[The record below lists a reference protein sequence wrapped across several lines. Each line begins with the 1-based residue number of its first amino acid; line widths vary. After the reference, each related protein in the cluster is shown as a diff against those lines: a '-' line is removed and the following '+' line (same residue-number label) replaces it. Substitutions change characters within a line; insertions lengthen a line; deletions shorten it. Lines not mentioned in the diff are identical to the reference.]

1 MSERLGKVPLERA
14 LSKLGVASRA
24 QTREWI
30 LAGRLQVNGQVV
42 KDPWFPV
49 VPEMDQFVVDGKPMT
64 KSAWCTVMMYK
75 PKGVVTTKSDEKG
88 RATVFDLL
96 PPEMKT
102 LHPVGRLDMASTGLL
117 LLTNDTR
124 LSDFLT
130 DPANA
135 IPRIYVV
142 TIEGQLLDEE
152 LAQIVDGI
160 MDEGE
165 LLKPSKLTLKKASR
179 KESHFLVELTEGKN
193 RELRRIFSF
202 FGHRVRK
209 LKRIA
214 FGPLE
219 LGDLEPGTVRS
230 LTEAEIAALS
240 ELRPTIHRTVGLRRS
255 RENF

>member
-1 MSERLGKVPLERA
+1 MTENLGKVPLERA
-14 LSKLGVASRA
+14 LSKLGVASRS

-30 LAGRLQVNGQVV
+30 LAGKLQVNGKTV

-49 VPEMDQFVVDGKPMT
+49 IPETDQFVVEGRAMSR
-64 KSAWCTVMMYK
+64 SADCTVMMYK
-75 PKGVVTTKSDEKG
+75 PKGVVTTKADEKG
-88 RATVFDLL
+88 RPTVFTLL
-96 PPEMKT
+96 PPEMQA

-130 DPANA
+130 DPANG
-135 IPRIYVV
+135 IPRTYVV
-142 TIEGQLLDEE
+142 TIESQLLDHE
-152 LAQIVDGI
+152 LAQIKDGI

-165 LLKPSKLTLKKASR
+165 LLKPSQLTLLKASR

-193 RELRRIFSF
+193 REIRRIFAF

-219 LGDLEPGTVRS
+219 LGDLAPGAVRP
-230 LTEAEIAALS
+230 LTEAEMSALA
-240 ELRPTIHRTVGLRRS
+240 GLRRS
-255 RENF
+255 